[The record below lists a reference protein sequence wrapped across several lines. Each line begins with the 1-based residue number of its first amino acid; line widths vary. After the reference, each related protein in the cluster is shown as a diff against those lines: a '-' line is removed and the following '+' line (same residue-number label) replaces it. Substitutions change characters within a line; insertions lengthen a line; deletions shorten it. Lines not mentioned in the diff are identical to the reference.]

1 MIATVDRGRRTLR
14 LHLCAGPALRKYYFD
29 FLHNNTL
36 TRDDE
41 GSEHLSDESARREM
55 YRALLEISRDAAR
68 PDEPWQLIGIVRDDR
83 RDVWH
88 GRLSLDAAAASV
100 KPQEL

>member
-1 MIATVDRGRRTLR
+1 MIATVDRGRLTLR

-41 GSEHLSDESARREM
+41 GSEHPTDDAARHEM
-55 YRALLEISRDAAR
+55 RLAMLEISRGAAR
-68 PDEPWQLIGIVRDDR
+68 FEEPWQLVGILRDGG
-83 RDVWH
+83 RDIWR
-88 GRLSLDAAAASV
+88 GRLSFDGTAPGESNRV
-100 KPQEL
+100 